1 MPKILLKPKPNFD
14 LLRKNPRPVLL
25 ELKETKINVE
35 VEIETKAPNSA
46 KTDRWTKV
54 AEGEMERYREIV
66 EDTVEKVVTKWDV
79 VDKATKLP
87 MSKSEREKQAKDL
100 ITSVNNACASMEA
113 AIEKAVKEQ
122 IKREAQ
128 GDKNLL
134 EARIAVAVKGTFKI
148 IAIGKDVAELAVSG
162 GANVKAWYSLA
173 KDIYTLAKLIN
184 DQCKDEPALRD
195 DLLKAIGT
203 YCSTKQRRFDEA
215 QKAADWKAQA
225 KLKIKEI
232 WTSQKS
238 LAAKCETQR
247 KSYRNEVTVLIQH
260 VDKLGGKRDDLQVEM
275 KKTAKL
281 DAEGIKA
288 GKKLVDLGS
297 SVKSMNTL
305 ILKSQAFVDDM
316 AFLLTENGIEVD
328 DRTAMQKLK
337 ALDDLG
343 SIKTAAKEIYTAA
356 TDLQTIIEAIK
367 G

>member
-14 LLRKNPRPVLL
+14 LLPKNPVPLLL

-54 AEGEMERYREIV
+54 AEAEMTRYREVI
-66 EDTVEKVVTKWDV
+66 EDTVEKVTKKWESGKEPV
-79 VDKATKLP
+79 PL
-87 MSKSEREKQAKDL
+87 SERKKEAETLGKSVEKA
-100 ITSVNNACASMEA
+100 IASMEA
-113 AIEKAVKEQ
+113 AIETAVKDQ

-134 EARIAVAVKGTFKI
+134 EARIAVAAKGTFKV

-184 DQCKDEPALRD
+184 DQCKDEPALRE

-203 YCSTKQRRFDEA
+203 YCSTKQRRFDEEK
-215 QKAADWKAQA
+215 KADDWKAKA

-247 KSYRNEVTVLIQH
+247 KQYRNEVTVLIQH
-260 VDKLGGKRDDLQVEM
+260 VDKLGGKRDDLQAEM

-281 DAEGIKA
+281 DADGIKA
-288 GKKLVDLGS
+288 GKRLVDLGS
-297 SVKSMNTL
+297 SIKTMNTL
-305 ILKSQAFVDDM
+305 ILKSQDFVDDM